1 MVGVHATAINSIPN
15 SALATVSD
23 HIPENLE
30 KLTAQRGSTASSTD
44 RIIADPVMDVV
55 LIATSADTRSDLI
68 EQVTQAGKAVLFEKT
83 VTLSL
88 AREREPELGP
98 HS

>member
-1 MVGVHATAINSIPN
+1 
-15 SALATVSD
+15 LATVSD
-23 HIPENLE
+23 YIPENAE
-30 KLTAQRGSTASSTD
+30 KLAAQRGSTVNSTD
-44 RIIADPVMDVV
+44 RIIADPVIDVV

-83 VTLSL
+83 VALSL
-88 AREREPELGP
+88 ARSLAREPELRP

>member
-1 MVGVHATAINSIPN
+1 
-15 SALATVSD
+15 
-23 HIPENLE
+23 
-30 KLTAQRGSTASSTD
+30 
-44 RIIADPVMDVV
+44 MDVV